1 MAWRET
7 HVSQG
12 LSKSQSLADPRPPEG
27 RLGLTPAKRL
37 DDVLASH
44 RSGLS
49 WVRPVGT

>member
-7 HVSQG
+7 HVSHG
-12 LSKSQSLADPRPPEG
+12 MSKSQGLADRGPLRVV
-27 RLGLTPAKRL
+27 GLTPAKRL